1 MTINIKSWT
10 SDRHIWTHF
19 HYLLVGAACIFL
31 SQLLV
36 PEEFAS
42 RGSENSRKLLT
53 LKVKNRVRVL
63 GSGQDRPLSEPIR
76 LQHLEGSARSQAW
89 KKIKS
94 YTSLERTKIKF
105 SEKKYFGLQ
114 KPIIFREKN

>member
-1 MTINIKSWT
+1 MNTLSLFVSW
-10 SDRHIWTHF
+10 RGLH
-19 HYLLVGAACIFL
+19 FL

-63 GSGQDRPLSEPIR
+63 GSGQDRPLSEPNR
-76 LQHLEGSARSQAW
+76 LQDLEGSARSQAW

-114 KPIIFREKN
+114 KPIIFRQKKLTRHISG

>member
-1 MTINIKSWT
+1 MNTLSLFVSW
-10 SDRHIWTHF
+10 RGLH
-19 HYLLVGAACIFL
+19 FL
-31 SQLLV
+31 SQLLA

-76 LQHLEGSARSQAW
+76 LQDLEGSARSQAW
-89 KKIKS
+89 KKN
-94 YTSLERTKIKF
+94 
-105 SEKKYFGLQ
+105 KKLYLIAKG
-114 KPIIFREKN
+114 KN

>member
-1 MTINIKSWT
+1 MNTLSLFVSW
-10 SDRHIWTHF
+10 RGLH
-19 HYLLVGAACIFL
+19 FL

-63 GSGQDRPLSEPIR
+63 GSGQDRPLSEPNR
-76 LQHLEGSARSQAW
+76 LQDLEGSARSQAW

-94 YTSLERTKIKF
+94 YTLLEGAKIKF
-105 SEKKYFGLQ
+105 SEKK
-114 KPIIFREKN
+114 IFRSPETHNIPPKKITRHISG